1 MEEGPELSGP
11 RRKRVSRAC
20 DRCRSKKDKCD
31 GIRPTCSACQSSGH
45 VCSYDP
51 HAKKRGLPEGYVRGL
66 EKLWALSLCNIEGL
80 EDTMLHMLGVTAES
94 AIRRP
99 QLMSLW
105 TDDSAAESLHETWK
119 SSKLYAALEKM
130 LTNQDTDRTRSF
142 VKRPRDHND
151 EEWGF
156 RVARYSTSK
165 TSNAPR
171 VVNPTDPP
179 PPKRPRHSFS
189 TGTDRDR
196 PLTPGPQPLQLPPQ
210 ASQLLEWYFA
220 RTHIWFPIIA
230 KHNVLKASYVYPT
243 APFSAEKYTSGSGD
257 HAALW
262 AILSYTVAQQCP
274 PQAESPDGTENATS
288 AKVQE
293 YYKVA
298 RSLIPS
304 EKEKLEIGHIQ
315 ALLLLTMVNMGTEEW
330 TAAWLLSGQA
340 TRMAVA
346 MGLGGS
352 HPFSQK
358 PSEIKQGKTVFLG
371 CFVIDSL
378 LAVRLSRCPC
388 MRPEDL
394 AKIGPLEEDGLEEWN
409 PWVDVLCPSGE
420 SQPHGPNIPQRGPLL
435 ALSCFNRL
443 IELAAVLNKIARDLP
458 PENHEQ
464 TLTQRILRDLMQWD
478 ERLPSGCR
486 LVGAEGSSSDDFSAL
501 LPHQTYLALT
511 YAATLMA
518 LYSRFATGE
527 RGYASMQRLSL
538 HGTKKALYR
547 IVPVLSQHVQ
557 NFKSCGLPPIFE
569 FALHSIVE
577 KASNVREKLELE
589 DFPFS
594 SWMETLIQGISEV
607 GHGWPAFRS
616 LTTSIKRG
624 ALLGDTSR
632 LPAVAQRRMTSP
644 EKSVQDVWNP
654 LPTRTGAADG
664 TRLPGKVLDNPI
676 PLTSKASFPRKDN
689 TSTDFT
695 SSVMGISI
703 PVDSYYL
710 TPQNSATDDV
720 DMSFLSGLY
729 SRPLDPPVNV
739 SKTLPQTSPDARLGS
754 GAQAHPQSPDSSA
767 TNAPKPSSSNNVPY
781 GTGRGSQNTVENPSP
796 NYDLDSIFNDLA
808 YLDTNEWANNR
819 EEALEDFGFIDDS
832 TFHAFCNDPDRL
844 IGSQP
849 LVDRQSIADIW
860 PPPGFFPEAFQGNPG
875 EG

>member
-1 MEEGPELSGP
+1 MEEGSELRGP

-31 GIRPTCSACQSSGH
+31 GIRPTCSACQASGH
-45 VCSYDP
+45 ICSYDP

-66 EKLWALSLCNIEGL
+66 EKLWALSLCNIDGF

-94 AIRRP
+94 ASRRP

-119 SSKLYAALEKM
+119 SSKLCAALEKM
-130 LTNQDTDRTRSF
+130 LTNQDSDRARSF
-142 VKRPRDHND
+142 IKRPRDHSD

-156 RVARYSTSK
+156 RVARDSTSK
-165 TSNAPR
+165 VSNAPR

-179 PPKRPRHSFS
+179 PAKRPRHSFS
-189 TGTDRDR
+189 TDTDRDR
-196 PLTPGPQPLQLPPQ
+196 RTASSPQTLELPPQ
-210 ASQLLEWYFA
+210 TSQLLEWYFA
-220 RTHIWFPIIA
+220 KTHTWFPIIA

-243 APFSAEKYTSGSGD
+243 APFSTEKSTSGSGD

-262 AILSYTVAQQCP
+262 AILTYTVAQRLP
-274 PQAESPDGTENATS
+274 IRLESVDSTENATS

-298 RSLIPS
+298 RGLIPS
-304 EKEKLEIGHIQ
+304 EREKLEIGHIQ

-346 MGLGGS
+346 MGFGGTL
-352 HPFSQK
+352 
-358 PSEIKQGKTVFLG
+358 PSPRKSSDIRQGKAVYLG
-371 CFVIDSL
+371 CFIVDSL

-420 SQPHGPNIPQRGPLL
+420 YQPQGLNTPQRGPLL

-486 LVGAEGSSSDDFSAL
+486 LMGVEGSSSDDFPPL

-511 YAATLMA
+511 YAATLMS
-518 LYSRFATGE
+518 LYSRFATSE
-527 RGYASMQRLSL
+527 RNYTSTQRLSL
-538 HGTKKALYR
+538 NGTKKVLYR

-569 FALHSIVE
+569 FALRSIVE
-577 KASNVREKLELE
+577 RASNIREKLELE
-589 DFPFS
+589 SFPFS
-594 SWMETLIQGISEV
+594 RWIGTLTQGISEV
-607 GHGWPAFRS
+607 GHSWPAFRS
-616 LTTSIKRG
+616 LTTFVERH

-632 LPAVAQRRMTSP
+632 LPAVEEKRMMSP
-644 EKSVQDVWNP
+644 EISIQDVWNSH
-654 LPTRTGAADG
+654 PTRTGAG
-664 TRLPGKVLDNPI
+664 TRQPEKVLNTPG
-676 PLTSKASFPRKDN
+676 PLPSKSSLLRRDN
-689 TSTDFT
+689 TGTDFAT
-695 SSVMGISI
+695 SLMGISI

-710 TPQNSATDDV
+710 TPQDPATENV
-720 DMSFLSGLY
+720 DMSILSGLF
-729 SRPLDPPVNV
+729 SRPLDAPVNV
-739 SKTLPQTSPDARLGS
+739 SKTLPRTGPEARLGS
-754 GAQAHPQSPDSSA
+754 GAQMHPPTPDSSA
-767 TNAPKPSSSNNVPY
+767 ANARKPSSSNNVH
-781 GTGRGSQNTVENPSP
+781 GTGRDTQITAENPSP

-849 LVDRQSIADIW
+849 LVDPQSIADIW
-860 PPPGFFPEAFQGNPG
+860 PPPGFFPEAFQGNSG